1 MKRILLTISFLGLL
15 LQLTAQFDS
24 VFYNKSLRMDYI
36 RSGNSENEWIALENW
51 YEQADWAGS
60 ENVLIDPLGYG
71 KHWVEMR
78 DAATDSVLYSRG
90 YGSLFSE
97 WQTTAEAK
105 ETVRSF
111 PETVVMPY
119 PKMPVQIRLL
129 TRTFQGDCKEVF
141 SIKLGP
147 ENYFIKPAPKMKWPV
162 MNVWGDG
169 DAADVVDI
177 VVLPDG
183 YTMEELGEFM
193 EDARFFAE
201 SIFQFEPFRSLKDK
215 FRIRAVLAPS
225 DESGIPVPAEDF
237 WPQTALGSSFYTFD
251 SERYCMSYDN
261 RSIRDLAGQVPYD
274 QIYILANT
282 TKYGG
287 GGIYNYYGLSSAG
300 NQLSSKVIVH
310 EFGHSFAGLG
320 DEYFDSST
328 AYSDF
333 YNLETEPW
341 EPNLTTL
348 VDFDS
353 KWKSLMDT
361 LTPVP
366 TPAVDSM
373 RTVLGVYEGGGYVA
387 KGMYRPMIDC
397 LMHTFKGEEFC
408 PACKHAI
415 IQMIEVYS
423 E

>member
-1 MKRILLTISFLGLL
+1 
-15 LQLTAQFDS
+15 
-24 VFYNKSLRMDYI
+24 
-36 RSGNSENEWIALENW
+36 
-51 YEQADWAGS
+51 
-60 ENVLIDPLGYG
+60 LIDPLGYG

-90 YGSLFSE
+90 YGSLYSE
-97 WQTTAEAK
+97 WQTTTEAR
-105 ETVRSF
+105 ETIRSF

-119 PKMPVQIRLL
+119 PKKPVQIRLL
-129 TRTFQGDCKEVF
+129 TRAFEGNWEEVF
-141 SIKLGP
+141 SIMLDP
-147 ENYFIKPAPKMKWPV
+147 ENYFIKPAPKTKWPV

-169 DAADVVDI
+169 EPAEVVDI

-183 YTMEELGEFM
+183 YTMEELGEFV
-193 EDARFFAE
+193 EDAQFFAE
-201 SIFQFEPFRSLKDK
+201 SIFQFEPFKSLKDK
-215 FRIRAVLAPS
+215 FRVRAVLAPS

-328 AYSDF
+328 AYSEF
-333 YNLETEPW
+333 YNLKVEPW

-361 LTPVP
+361 LTPIP

-373 RTVLGVYEGGGYVA
+373 KTVLGGYEGGGYVA

-408 PACKHAI
+408 PACQHAI

>member
-24 VFYNKSLRMDYI
+24 VFHNKSLRLDYI
-36 RSGNSENEWIALENW
+36 RSGNIENEWIALENW

-60 ENVLIDPLGYG
+60 RNVLIDPLGYG

-119 PKMPVQIRLL
+119 PKKPVQIRLL
-129 TRTFQGDCKEVF
+129 TRTFEGNWEEVF
-141 SIKLGP
+141 SIKLDP
-147 ENYFIKPAPKMKWPV
+147 KNYFIKPAPKMKWPI

-169 DAADVVDI
+169 DAAEVVDI

-183 YTMEELGEFM
+183 YTMEELGEFV
-193 EDARFFAE
+193 EDAQFFAA
-201 SIFQFEPFRSLKDK
+201 SIFQFEPFKSLKNK
-215 FRIRAVLAPS
+215 FRVRAVLAPS

-261 RSIRDLAGQVPYD
+261 RSIRDMAGQVPYD

-328 AYSDF
+328 AYSEF
-333 YNLETEPW
+333 YNLKTEPW

-361 LTPVP
+361 LTPIP

>member
-1 MKRILLTISFLGLL
+1 MKRILLIISFLGLL
-15 LQLTAQFDS
+15 WPLSAQFDS
-24 VFYNKSLRMDYI
+24 VFYNNSLRMDYI
-36 RSGNSENEWIALENW
+36 RSGDFENEWIAFENW
-51 YEQADWAGS
+51 YEQPVWAGS
-60 ENVLIDPLGYG
+60 RTLLIDSLGYG
-71 KHWVEMR
+71 KHWIEMY
-78 DAATDSVLYSRG
+78 DAASDSLLYSRG

-105 ETVRSF
+105 EAVRSF
-111 PETVVMPY
+111 PESVIVPY
-119 PKMPVQIRLL
+119 PKKPVLVKL
-129 TRTFQGDCKEVF
+129 FTRTFEGRWKELF
-141 SIKLGP
+141 SIKLDP
-147 ENYFIKPAPKMKWPV
+147 DNYFIKPAPVMKWPV

-169 DAADVVDI
+169 EAADVVDI

-183 YTMEELGEFM
+183 YTMEELGEFVA
-193 EDARFFAE
+193 DALFFAE
-201 SIFQFEPFRSLKDK
+201 SIFQFEPFKSHKNK

-225 DESGIPVPAEDF
+225 DESGIPVPAEDY

-251 SERYCMSYDN
+251 SERYCMSFDQH
-261 RSIRDLAGQVPYD
+261 SIRDLAGQVPYD
-274 QIYILANT
+274 QVYILANT
-282 TKYGG
+282 MKYGG

-300 NQLSSKVIVH
+300 NQLSAKVIVH

-333 YNLETEPW
+333 YNLDIEPW

-348 VDFDS
+348 VDFES
-353 KWKSLMDT
+353 KWKSLLDPA
-361 LTPVP
+361 TPVP

-373 RTVLGVYEGGGYVA
+373 KNMLGVYEGGGYVA
-387 KGMYRPMIDC
+387 KGMYRPMMDC

-408 PACKHAI
+408 PACSQAI
-415 IQMIEVYS
+415 IRMIELYS